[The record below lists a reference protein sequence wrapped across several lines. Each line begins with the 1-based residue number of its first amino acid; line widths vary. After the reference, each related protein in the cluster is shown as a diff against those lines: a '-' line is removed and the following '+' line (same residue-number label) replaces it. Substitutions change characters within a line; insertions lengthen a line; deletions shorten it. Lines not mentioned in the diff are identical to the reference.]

1 MAIPDLR
8 AGFSYLLA
16 ACVARGTS
24 MIDGAHCAERGY
36 ADIPGKITQLGGRIT
51 VE

>member
-16 ACVARGTS
+16 AVVASGPS
-24 MIDGAHCAERGY
+24 VIDGAHYVERGY
-36 ADIPGKITQLGGRIT
+36 SDIPGKITQLGGRIS
-51 VE
+51 VL